1 MKIICLVK
9 FTPDVDQFQ
18 YDYENNILIRDNI
31 KLVINPDDAC
41 ALGFALGLKKKHAH
55 ISIEVVTMGPLSV
68 RPMMEDILRRKVN
81 KATILSDKT
90 YVGSDTYA
98 TCRIIGKYLETTDY
112 DVILTGSHSLDG
124 DTAHIPSQLAEYLKV
139 NQMSYIRKIDEASFL
154 DRLPLVEVDTENY
167 LDTYE
172 ISFPAILSICRESNY
187 RLPFVRYAD
196 LDLDVSDKLT
206 IIGNDSLDVDKKIIG
221 LTGSPTR
228 VVKTYQLD
236 YQKKDQVIVKND
248 DHGIDTVLAFLKKEG
263 YL

>member
-9 FTPDVDQFQ
+9 FTPDIDQFK
-18 YDYENNILIRDNI
+18 YDYEQNILIRDNV

-41 ALGFALGLKKKHAH
+41 ALGFALGLKKKHPA
-55 ISIEVVTMGPLSV
+55 IFIEVVTMGPLSI

-81 KATILSDKT
+81 RATILSDQS

-98 TCRIIGKYLETTDY
+98 TSRIIGKYLETADY

-124 DTAHIPSQLAEYLKV
+124 DTAHIPSQLAEYLKL

-154 DRLPLVEVDTENY
+154 NHRPLVDVDTEKY

-172 ISFPAILSICRESNY
+172 MSFPSILSLCRESNY
-187 RLPFVRYAD
+187 RLPFVRYDD
-196 LDLDVSDKLT
+196 LDLDVSDQLS
-206 IIGNDSLDVDKKIIG
+206 IIGNDSLAVDIKTIG

-228 VVKTYQLD
+228 VVKTYQLQ
-236 YQKKDQVIVKND
+236 YEKKDQVIVKND
-248 DHGIDTVLAFLKKEG
+248 DQGIDTIFAFLKKEG